1 MLLLKYV
8 SWLSVNKSLFLL
20 TLFSPCQW
28 MEKSFFNN
36 SSQSSIQGLN
46 LFWDETKVRSKWDQ
60 TSRVFDVRCGG
71 EAGWYCPCMR
81 SSCLNW
87 VILPRIERMELNLRK
102 FLALDPVVDTQQ
114 YLHCY
119 IPERCLKVL
128 LQFIQQWFKRSK
140 FRLTQIILLFLL
152 QTVLVLLNQKLIDL

>member
-1 MLLLKYV
+1 M
-8 SWLSVNKSLFLL
+8 SVNKSLFLL

-60 TSRVFDVRCGG
+60 TSRVFDVSG
-71 EAGWYCPCMR
+71 EVGWYCPCRR
-81 SSCLNW
+81 SSCLNF

-102 FLALDPVVDTQQ
+102 FLALDSVVDTQR
-114 YLHCY
+114 YLQCY
-119 IPERCLKVL
+119 IPEECLKDL
-128 LQFIQQWFKRSK
+128 LQFTQQWFKQSK

-152 QTVLVLLNQKLIDL
+152 ETVLVLLNQKLIDL